1 GTCLDLWQPFPRQ
14 PRAVGQ
20 HRVGEVATEP
30 TDQDALKRAMGFA
43 LRNPS
48 YGYVV
53 IITNRSENRVK
64 LESVFES
71 KKGLSI
77 M

>member
-1 GTCLDLWQPFPRQ
+1 
-14 PRAVGQ
+14 
-20 HRVGEVATEP
+20 
-30 TDQDALKRAMGFA
+30 MGFA

>member
-1 GTCLDLWQPFPRQ
+1 M
-14 PRAVGQ
+14 
-20 HRVGEVATEP
+20 VGEVATGP
-30 TDQDALKRAMGFA
+30 TNQDALERVMGFA
-43 LRNPS
+43 GLHPL

-53 IITNRSENRVK
+53 IITNRSENRVR
-64 LESVFES
+64 LESVFKS

>member
-1 GTCLDLWQPFPRQ
+1 MEQR
-14 PRAVGQ
+14 
-20 HRVGEVATEP
+20 RVDEVTTEP
-30 TDQDALKRAMGFA
+30 TDQDAPERAMGFA

-53 IITNRSENRVK
+53 IITNRSENRVR
-64 LESVFES
+64 LESVFGS

>member
-1 GTCLDLWQPFPRQ
+1 MD
-14 PRAVGQ
+14 
-20 HRVGEVATEP
+20 EVTTEP
-30 TDQDALKRAMGFA
+30 TDQDAPERAMGFA

-53 IITNRSENRVK
+53 IITNRSENRVR
-64 LESVFES
+64 LESVFGS